1 MQHLFAINRNKAE
14 APAAATFFIVA
25 MFSSIAFYPTF
36 LWGSFLLFPMLAIIY
51 LILRKLKISYFKRQ
65 CFIFID
71 DTGIKY
77 CLHIYQRPVFIA
89 WEQIARINYQLYET
103 NIQIASTGEVISI
116 QVGYL
121 QNPEDFEIMKGI
133 LDAKMLT
140 K

>member
-1 MQHLFAINRNKAE
+1 MQQIFAINRNKAE
-14 APAAATFFIVA
+14 APVAATFFVAA

-36 LWGSFLLFPMLAIIY
+36 LWGAFLLFPMLAIIY
-51 LILRKLKISYFKRQ
+51 LILRKFKVSYFKRQ
-65 CFIFID
+65 CFIYVD

-89 WEQIARINYQLYET
+89 WEQIDKINYQIYEI
-103 NIQIASTGEVISI
+103 NIKIVSTGEVISI
-116 QVGYL
+116 QIGYL
-121 QNPEDFEIMKGI
+121 KNPEEFEELKGI